1 MLNHYLIFWCPLSG
15 DVILQGVNGFGQ
27 RFFLRRAVY
36 GERTLHPQSP
46 TTRAQQYLI
55 KPTTG
60 SFQHFLFSFGLQTN
74 KPLDLKTSES
84 VKFSISS
91 RTGLKGRRPHAKAGR
106 CFFHCFYLLERYRIF
121 HYMGVS
127 SLCHLD
133 SKPTHV
139 KQLNL
144 RACCILIAKVFP
156 NNFTI
161 NF

>member
-27 RFFLRRAVY
+27 RFSLRRAVY
-36 GERTLHPQSP
+36 SETILHPQSP

-55 KPTTG
+55 KPAMG
-60 SFQHFLFSFGLQTN
+60 SFQHFLSSFRLQTN

-84 VKFSISS
+84 VKFSMSS
-91 RTGLKGRRPHAKAGR
+91 RTGPKARHPHAKAGR
-106 CFFHCFYLLERYRIF
+106 CFFHCFYLLKCYGIF

-127 SLCHLD
+127 GLWHLD

-139 KQLNL
+139 KHLNL